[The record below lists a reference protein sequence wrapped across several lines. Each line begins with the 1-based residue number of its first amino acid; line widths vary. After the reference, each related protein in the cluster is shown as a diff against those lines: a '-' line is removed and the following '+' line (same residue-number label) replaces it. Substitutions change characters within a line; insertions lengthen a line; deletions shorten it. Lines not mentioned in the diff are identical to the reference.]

1 MIRGINRQMIIIKTE
16 KSSIFEAAYFLV
28 RPDAAPRASRDEMV
42 SEANRIISDSNFS
55 AKRRSEERKKKIKN
69 GIPFFLWGGA
79 LGMFFIGALWLIS
92 L

>member
-1 MIRGINRQMIIIKTE
+1 MIRGINRQMVIIKTE

-28 RPDAAPRASRDEMV
+28 RPEASPRASRDEMIN
-42 SEANRIISDSNFS
+42 EANRIISDNNFS
-55 AKRRSEERKKKIKN
+55 SRRKKDEQKRKIKN

-79 LGMFFIGALWLIS
+79 LGMLFIGALWLIS